1 MPDMK
6 FITLGMFQSR
16 KVRYLI
22 VGGANTLIGYSLGV
36 GLYYVL
42 SPTLHIL
49 LIGAISSVLAI
60 SVSFTTYKLFVFR
73 TRGHWLTEYLRSY
86 VIYGGMALLGIILLW
101 VLVDGMRLPI
111 WLVQGVSILSVV
123 ISYMGHARFTFRLTS
138 NGEVRGSKLK

>member
-6 FITLGMFQSR
+6 LITLSMFQSR

-60 SVSFTTYKLFVFR
+60 SVSFTTYKLFVFQ

-138 NGEVRGSKLK
+138 DSEVRGIK

>member
-1 MPDMK
+1 MSDMK
-6 FITLGMFQSR
+6 FTTLSMFQSR

-101 VLVDGMRLPI
+101 VLVDSMQLPI
-111 WLVQGVSILSVV
+111 WLAQGVSILITVV
-123 ISYMGHARFTFRLTS
+123 ISYVGHARFTFRLTS
-138 NGEVRGSKLK
+138 DSEVRGIK

>member
-60 SVSFTTYKLFVFR
+60 SVSFTTYKLFVFQ

-138 NGEVRGSKLK
+138 DSEVRGIK